1 MVVAVWERVGEGVA
15 VRIGRVEVEDE
26 GLVFGNGQVPVG
38 LEGGGLVGGGP
49 RGTTRIEREPL
60 ESLKSNWARLPFEPE
75 SRVSR
80 GNPAESPESVLIS
93 PFSPP
98 VSSGNPRESEK
109 PLRIGSFVSSSKPP
123 ESLKSLWLFS

>member
-38 LEGGGLVGGGP
+38 LEDGGLVGADP
-49 RGTTRIEREPL
+49 EEPPVSRGNPL

-75 SRVSR
+75 SEGCRGGEPCRISR
-80 GNPAESPESVLIS
+80 GN
-93 PFSPP
+93 
-98 VSSGNPRESEK
+98 R
-109 PLRIGSFVSSSKPP
+109 
-123 ESLKSLWLFS
+123 SLS

>member
-1 MVVAVWERVGEGVA
+1 MRVSPSGSVALKSKTKVWFSGIDRFPSDWKAGAWLGADPEEPPVSR
-15 VRIGRVEVEDE
+15 
-26 GLVFGNGQVPVG
+26 GN
-38 LEGGGLVGGGP
+38 
-49 RGTTRIEREPL
+49 PL
-60 ESLKSNWARLPFEPE
+60 ESLKSNWARLPFAPE

-98 VSSGNPRESEK
+98 VSSGKPGESEK

-123 ESLKSLWLFS
+123 ESLKSL